1 MITGLA
7 HVALVAS
14 DMQKSLDFYCGALG
28 LTHAFSI
35 PREDGTPWIEYL
47 KICPGQ
53 FLERDVPRQGRDK
66 NWQCWVDDPDG
77 HRIEL
82 MQIDPASPQ
91 ALA

>member
-47 KICPGQ
+47 KICPGS
-53 FLERDVPRQGRDK
+53 
-66 NWQCWVDDPDG
+66 
-77 HRIEL
+77 
-82 MQIDPASPQ
+82 A
-91 ALA
+91 